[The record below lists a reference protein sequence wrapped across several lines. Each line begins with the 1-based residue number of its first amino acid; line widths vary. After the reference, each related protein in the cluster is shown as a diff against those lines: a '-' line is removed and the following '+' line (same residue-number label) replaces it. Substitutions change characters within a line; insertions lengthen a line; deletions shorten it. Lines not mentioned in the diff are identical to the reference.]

1 LRIFPTLNFSPENLA
16 ISYSKLPNL
25 QKQTRMLRTTVVRQ
39 ARLFATSP
47 ALQRGPV
54 QVGKD
59 ALKTVDRA
67 VADTLVKGI
76 ETGGVSPPPSLSL
89 AFFFVGQG

>member
-1 LRIFPTLNFSPENLA
+1 
-16 ISYSKLPNL
+16 
-25 QKQTRMLRTTVVRQ
+25 MLRTAVTRQ

-54 QVGKD
+54 QAGKD

-76 ETGGVSPPPSLSL
+76 ETGGTFSFLLPVRFPLTLAPSSFPRPSNRMISL
-89 AFFFVGQG
+89 CRLLFIWTPN

>member
-1 LRIFPTLNFSPENLA
+1 
-16 ISYSKLPNL
+16 
-25 QKQTRMLRTTVVRQ
+25 MLRTTVVRQ

-76 ETGGVSPPPSLSL
+76 ETGGAFPPSPPSALP
-89 AFFFVGQG
+89 FFVGQG